1 MEFNKNCF
9 PINITAEDAVNIFNK
24 EFSSKGHNIKINKE
38 GLRLVVLPY
47 WVCFYDIDTKVN
59 GKYKHLSGQ
68 TALNATKNK
77 IEDEV
82 LKLFEISNPKYIESL
97 EVNIFEKTELKI
109 KKLVISQKESEK
121 IILKTL
127 LSKYSVEKE
136 DVALS
141 GFDEIWVPFWK
152 TTINKKDFIF
162 DATDNKLNNFKEI
175 EVKQK
180 SNNQLFQEMIQ
191 EIKEPSKLLGYF
203 SWVFKNIFLGLK
215 KFVLYLYKNSTV
227 VLVIILILLL
237 ILLFI

>member
-9 PINITAEDAVNIFNK
+9 PINITAEDAVNIFSK

-47 WVCFYDIDTKVN
+47 WVCFFDIDTKID
-59 GKYKHLSGQ
+59 GKYKHISGQ

-82 LKLFEISNPKYIESL
+82 LKLFETSNPKHIPKL
-97 EVNIFEKTELKI
+97 EINTFEKTEVKI

-127 LSKYSVEKE
+127 LSKYTIEKE
-136 DVALS
+136 EVALS

-152 TTINKKDFIF
+152 ITVDKKDFIF

-175 EVKQK
+175 KVKQK
-180 SNNQLFQEMIQ
+180 NNNQLFQEMIE
-191 EIKEPSKLLGYF
+191 EIKEPSRLLEYVL
-203 SWVFKNIFLGLK
+203 WVFKTIFSGLK
-215 KFVLYLYKNSTV
+215 KAILYLYKHSTV
-227 VLVIILILLL
+227 FLLICLILLA
-237 ILLFI
+237 ILLLL